1 MKLENEP
8 VRIDLGCGKRK
19 QEGFFGIDRFPM
31 PEVDILAD
39 IDSVLPLEGDS
50 VDILFSSHA
59 LEHTKDLMFTM
70 REIYRVC
77 KHGAQVCIIA
87 PYYEQKLNVANP
99 YHLTVFNEHTP
110 RFWTDHPETP
120 VDALDY
126 ADPVQRP
133 WGLSTSD
140 NSNPGLDIRLINV
153 EFFYFPEYRHLPL
166 EQKRKFRNE
175 RLNVCEQI
183 MYQLIVWKGDEC
195 SPDASFADHVSAFV
209 PYEPYY
215 IRHLKMH
222 EQEEIIQKFTQT
234 ETALRQR
241 IEDLKLELAEK
252 TVPSPPQ
259 PATPDLAIERRISE
273 LTEDRV
279 QTERLLHEARTE
291 NHHLRLQVMGLFERT
306 ELLNN
311 QLHDVNV
318 RLMKSEQ
325 QYQLLNEK
333 ALSLNEQNM
342 HLREEAAQ
350 ASERLNERNIQLHDE
365 AAQSSA
371 RLDDLLER
379 LAQAQSNTAEA
390 NQEVLALVR
399 KNQELRDKLETLATI
414 DAKVALLKAELLT
427 ANGIIDWYRA
437 KEGSWKSEQDRL
449 SQELSS
455 IRQTSQIQSPLVQEV
470 QHLKLALSNAQKH
483 ANHSRHEA
491 LQVID
496 NLQTEV
502 SGYRASRSLQLVSLY
517 KSKGSLWDSISPAF
531 MSLRSFTEKHLL
543 NTSRPLLALGDDLRN
558 IPYREY
564 LMPIKQDKLCRV
576 TLAIRPLM
584 RGVQGLIGIEIVSS
598 TKEVV
603 AQVVL
608 PLASVNPDEPT
619 HFELPV
625 PTALEQNW
633 YLRIF
638 VKDADVPVGLYE
650 VSEYSMIRKRYKY
663 FPFAAL
669 Q

>member
-1 MKLENEP
+1 MKPENEP
-8 VRIDLGCGKRK
+8 VWIDLGCGKRK
-19 QEGFFGIDRFPM
+19 QEGFIGIDRFPM

-39 IDSVLPLEGDS
+39 IDAVLPLEDDS
-50 VDILFSSHA
+50 VDLLFSSHA

-120 VDALDY
+120 VDPLDY
-126 ADPVQRP
+126 PDPVQRP
-133 WGLSTSD
+133 WGLSKSD

-153 EFFYFPEYRHLPL
+153 EFFYFPEYSHLPL

-175 RLNVCEQI
+175 RFNVCEQI
-183 MYQLIVWKGDEC
+183 MYQLIVWKGDER
-195 SPDASFADHVSAFV
+195 SPDASFSEYVDAFV

-222 EQEEIIQKFTQT
+222 EQEQIIQKFTQS
-234 ETALRQR
+234 EAALRQR
-241 IEDLKLELAEK
+241 IEELKLELANR
-252 TVPSPPQ
+252 
-259 PATPDLAIERRISE
+259 TPLAQGPDVAVERRINE
-273 LTEDRV
+273 LTEDRA
-279 QTERLLHEARTE
+279 QSERLVHETRTE
-291 NHHLRLQVMGLFERT
+291 NHHLRLQVMGLFEKT

-311 QLHDVNV
+311 QLHESNIK
-318 RLMKSEQ
+318 LMKSELQ
-325 QYQLLNEK
+325 NQLLNDK
-333 ALSLNEQNM
+333 TLSLNEQNM
-342 HLREEAAQ
+342 
-350 ASERLNERNIQLHDE
+350 RLQDE

-371 RLDDLLER
+371 QLDELMQR
-379 LAQAQSNTAEA
+379 LAHAQSAATQA
-390 NQEVLALVR
+390 NHEVLALVR
-399 KNQELRDKLETLATI
+399 TNQELRDKLESLATI
-414 DAKVALLKAELLT
+414 DARVALLKAELLT
-427 ANGIIDWYRA
+427 ANGIIEWYRT
-437 KEGSWKSEQDRL
+437 KEGSWKSEQSRL
-449 SQELSS
+449 SQELTSA
-455 IRQTSQIQSPLVQEV
+455 RQASQIQSPLAQEV
-470 QHLKLALSNAQKH
+470 KHLKLALSNAQQH
-483 ANHSRHEA
+483 ADHSRHEA

-531 MSLRSFTEKHLL
+531 SSLRDFTKKHLL
-543 NTSRPLLALGDDLRN
+543 NTSRPMLALGDDLRN
-558 IPYREY
+558 VPYREY
-564 LMPIKQDKLCRV
+564 LMPIKQDNLRRI

-584 RGVQGLIGIEIVSS
+584 RGNQGLVGIEIVSS
-598 TKEVV
+598 DKAVV
-603 AQVVL
+603 AQVAL
-608 PLASVNPDEPT
+608 PLAVVNPDAPT
-619 HFELPV
+619 HFELPAA
-625 PTALEQNW
+625 TTLEKNW

-638 VKDADVPVGLYE
+638 VKDSDVPVGLYE
-650 VSEYSMIRKRYKY
+650 VSEYSLIRKRYKY